1 MWSIAPTRRG
11 SHVTVRRAAEKRAT
25 TTSFDME
32 VLNDLDRFHLVGDA
46 INRVPGLSARAAYTK
61 QYEGDEPRAL

>member
-11 SHVTVRRAAEKRAT
+11 SHLAVRHAAEKGA
-25 TTSFDME
+25 TTSFDMV

-46 INRVPGLSARAAYTK
+46 INRVPGLSTRAAYTK